1 MSTTYRAAYWL
12 AADRQSDV
20 RLTTEQQ
27 SGMSDEDLMKAALA
41 CAADIGLEREDGDQ
55 IVIGDYTDQ

>member
-20 RLTTEQQ
+20 RLTTEMQ
-27 SGMSDEDLMKAALA
+27 SGMSDEDLVKAALA

-55 IVIGDYTDQ
+55 ILIGDYADK